1 MKKSIAILL
10 VVTLSACSNLSI
22 SNTPQPSITFPV
34 TNTSI
39 PLPQTTLN
47 NVYNNSKYGYS
58 ISYPDTYNVTI
69 VSDDYVEIGS
79 KITVEVMTV
88 DPTAPRGD
96 DGSIPGT
103 KCFLHDIKK
112 TR

>member
-1 MKKSIAILL
+1 MHNNFLCLKVANSRTKYLHSKKKGGYEK
-10 VVTLSACSNLSI
+10 VYHNL
-22 SNTPQPSITFPV
+22 
-34 TNTSI
+34 
-39 PLPQTTLN
+39 
-47 NVYNNSKYGYS
+47 YNNSKYGYS
-58 ISYPDTYNVTI
+58 LNYPDTYNIIV
-69 VSDDYVEIGS
+69 VSDEYVEIGS